1 MLAIIQTTYIHSIM
15 RLVSAN
21 FVTQLPLHGPV
32 LSIKVS
38 EADEI
43 DMVAGNVAVD
53 SVAVLEAEE
62 EEVVV
67 VEDVGE
73 LENQ

>member
-1 MLAIIQTTYIHSIM
+1 
-15 RLVSAN
+15 
-21 FVTQLPLHGPV
+21 
-32 LSIKVS
+32 
-38 EADEI
+38 
-43 DMVAGNVAVD
+43 MVAGNVAVD

-67 VEDVGE
+67 VEDVGA